1 VTDERQ
7 SATVVVWRDYR
18 PETDACERAVV
29 LLLEKRPV
37 SKQGGSTISRPDN
50 TKARVT
56 DD

>member
-1 VTDERQ
+1 MTDERQ